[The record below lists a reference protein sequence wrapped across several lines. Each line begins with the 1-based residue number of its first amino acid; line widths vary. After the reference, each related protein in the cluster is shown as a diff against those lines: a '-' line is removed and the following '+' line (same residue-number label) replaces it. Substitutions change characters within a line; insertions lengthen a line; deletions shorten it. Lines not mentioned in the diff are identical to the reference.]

1 MWVADDGSTLE
12 LGGIAHMIWRASK
25 KEFGKAFGTHQFRYE
40 LATALAEADPDNSG
54 LAAAVLGDF
63 LRGRGAVRH
72 SATQPAGGPA
82 HQPQP
87 RGRPRAN
94 AAAGAA
100 GLWDQRTLTECRRF
114 GASM

>member
-54 LAAAVLGDF
+54 LAAAVLGDS
-63 LRGRGAVRH
+63 LAVAERYYI
-72 SATQPAGGPA
+72 
-82 HQPQP
+82 QP
-87 RGRPRAN
+87 RNRQ
-94 AAAGAA
+94 AAQ
-100 GLWDQRTLTECRRF
+100 LINRTVEDDRERTLLLARRAY
-114 GASM
+114 GINEL